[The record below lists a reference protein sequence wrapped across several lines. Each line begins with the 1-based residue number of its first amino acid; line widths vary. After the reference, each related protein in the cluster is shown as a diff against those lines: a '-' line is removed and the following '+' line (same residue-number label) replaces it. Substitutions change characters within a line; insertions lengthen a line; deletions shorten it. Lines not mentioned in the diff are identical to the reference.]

1 MNMADS
7 VIKFGTDGW
16 RAIMNDTFI
25 ISNVRV
31 VAQAIADYLKEEGRH
46 EQGIVVGHDTRF
58 FAEKFASECA
68 SIMLG
73 NGIPV
78 YMARRA
84 LPTPITAFSIKIY
97 NAAGAIMLTA
107 SHNPPEYNGIKFIPE
122 YAGPASPEITNK
134 IEKHIALIRESGRVL
149 SAPIEGHELLKEIE
163 PMPEYTKHLSTLID
177 FGKLRE
183 SHLKIALDPM
193 WGAAQGLMDTLLAE
207 AGCTVE
213 AIHNYRDVLFGGSY
227 PDPSEKH
234 LGELKDEVI
243 KMKSDMGLALDGD
256 ADRFGA
262 IDYNGTYITANQ
274 VLILVAVHL
283 LKNRG
288 FKGVIVRTVATTHL
302 LDRIA
307 QAHGTHVVEV
317 PVGFKY
323 IAQVMMTEP
332 VVVGGEES
340 GGLSIAGHIPEK
352 DGLLADMLLAE
363 MVAYEQK
370 PLTEILND
378 IYEKYGKLYTER
390 VDVYIEQE
398 QKEQLL
404 KSLKERPFKEIAGEK
419 VVDVSFVDGVRFTLE
434 SGDWILI
441 RPSGTEPLVRMYI
454 ESKEKDRVKDLEY
467 LIK

>member
-1 MNMADS
+1 MIR
-7 VIKFGTDGW
+7 IKFGTDGW

-25 ISNVRV
+25 IPNVRV
-31 VAQAIADYLKEEGRH
+31 VAQAIADYLKEEGLH
-46 EQGIVVGHDTRF
+46 EKGIVIGHDTRF

-68 SIMLG
+68 SVMLG
-73 NGIPV
+73 NSIPV

-97 NAAGAIMLTA
+97 NTAGAIMLTA

-134 IEKHIALIRESGRVL
+134 IEKHIALIRESGRIL
-149 SAPIEGHELLKEIE
+149 SALLEGHELLKEIE

-177 FGKLRE
+177 FGRLRE

-213 AIHNYRDVLFGGSY
+213 TIHNYRDVLFGGSY

-243 KMKSDMGLALDGD
+243 KMKFDMGLALDGD

-274 VLILVAVHL
+274 VLSLVAVHL

-288 FKGVIVRTVATTHL
+288 LKGVIVRTIATTHL

-307 QAHGTHVVEV
+307 QAHGTRVIEV

-323 IAQVMMTEP
+323 IAQVMMKEP

-370 PLTEILND
+370 PMTQILD
-378 IYEKYGKLYTER
+378 EIYEKYGRLYTQR
-390 VDVYIEQE
+390 VDVHLEQE
-398 QKEQLL
+398 QKEKLL
-404 KSLKERPFKEIAGEK
+404 KDLKDNPFREIAGER
-419 VVDVSFVDGVRFTLE
+419 VADVSFVDGIRFTLE
-434 SGDWILI
+434 GSDWILV
-441 RPSGTEPLVRMYI
+441 RPSGTEPLIRIYS
-454 ESKEKDRVKDLEY
+454 ESSEKNRFANIAELF
-467 LIK
+467 I